1 MEWNHELADKNR
13 TVTASLTS
21 IAAPSWSSAA
31 APIAANWA
39 TASVGVSY
47 RINPRMIAAAA
58 ASAMFINPQTT
69 SYGGELAL
77 NVSFER
83 PTTIRPVGDPAHRA
97 TRRR

>member
-1 MEWNHELADKNR
+1 MAWLRWMLGNWQPFADMEWNHELADKNR

-39 TASVGVSY
+39 SGSVGVSY

-58 ASAMFINPQTT
+58 ASAEFINPQAT

-77 NVSFER
+77 NVSF
-83 PTTIRPVGDPAHRA
+83 
-97 TRRR
+97 